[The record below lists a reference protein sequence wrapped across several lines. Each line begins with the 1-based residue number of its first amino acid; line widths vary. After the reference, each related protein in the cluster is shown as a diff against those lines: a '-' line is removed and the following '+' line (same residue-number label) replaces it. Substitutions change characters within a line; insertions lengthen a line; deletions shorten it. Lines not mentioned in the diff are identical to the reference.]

1 MENYEK
7 PPTVRMKSLEIY
19 SDLTNYYKSTLY
31 TAVLS
36 ELPQIKAVRETL
48 KQIQDS
54 NKRIAKLIDTLERQ
68 NDLLLLSIEA
78 QNELLQGLVSRMER
92 LNM

>member
-7 PPTVRMKSLEIY
+7 P
-19 SDLTNYYKSTLY
+19 LTSTSY
-31 TAVLS
+31 AAILS

-78 QNELLQGLVSRMER
+78 QNELLQGLASRMER